1 MALKK
6 SLIPNG
12 KILVQSQV
20 QRQKAQNAKGLAAG
34 QSAPLE
40 PDEKPRTSSAA
51 LQLQQMVGNRAARQ
65 LIQGKVSPGAI
76 QTKLTVGP
84 AQDAFEQE
92 ADQVAEQVLSTPAP
106 NSPVQRAAEEEE
118 LQSMPV
124 QRAAEE
130 EELQSMP
137 IQRAAEEEEELQA
150 MPIQRAAEEE
160 ELQSMPVQRAAEEEE
175 ELQAMPIQRKGPG
188 AGFEASPE
196 VEEQI
201 ANQKG
206 GGEPLPAET
215 RSQMEPRFGAD
226 FSGVRLHTDSG
237 AAQVSQAI
245 NAQAFTRGSDIFM
258 GAGKYDPGSSEG
270 KKLLAHELT
279 HVIQQGSAKS
289 KEETPPPS

>member
-1 MALKK
+1 
-6 SLIPNG
+6 
-12 KILVQSQV
+12 
-20 QRQKAQNAKGLAAG
+20 
-34 QSAPLE
+34 
-40 PDEKPRTSSAA
+40 
-51 LQLQQMVGNRAARQ
+51 
-65 LIQGKVSPGAI
+65 
-76 QTKLTVGP
+76 
-84 AQDAFEQE
+84 
-92 ADQVAEQVLSTPAP
+92 
-106 NSPVQRAAEEEE
+106 
-118 LQSMPV
+118 MPV

-130 EELQSMP
+130 EEELQAMP
-137 IQRAAEEEEELQA
+137 VQRAAEEEEELQA